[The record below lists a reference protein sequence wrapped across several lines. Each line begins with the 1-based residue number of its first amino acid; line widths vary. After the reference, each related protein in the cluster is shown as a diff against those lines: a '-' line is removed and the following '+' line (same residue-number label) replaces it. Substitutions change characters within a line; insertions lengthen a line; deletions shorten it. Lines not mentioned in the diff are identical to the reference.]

1 MRFAAPKQTER
12 WHCTCTA
19 IVQPCS
25 FSVCAASI
33 FIWYCVLCTGVFCRP
48 TLNKKEVSALCFQY
62 VQLTEQ
68 KPPNNLKMKWTLPLF
83 GCWKPSPRSNTLKV
97 WGNYSSLTCNE
108 LVYCTAT
115 EQPKPCFCVRSDKM
129 HKCEH
134 RYCECDGWYYQFYC
148 GASLYYKHCAWCWY
162 TTCHFAKKQNDLR
175 KFGRPST
182 LL

>member
-25 FSVCAASI
+25 LSVCAASI

-83 GCWKPSPRSNTLKV
+83 GCWKPSPRSNTLKSEV
-97 WGNYSSLTCNE
+97 ITQVL
-108 LVYCTAT
+108 LVMNLYIVQQQNSPNHAFVSDQTKCINVSIGIVNVMDGIISFIVVHHCTINTVHDADIPHVT
-115 EQPKPCFCVRSDKM
+115 LQRSKMIYVR
-129 HKCEH
+129 
-134 RYCECDGWYYQFYC
+134 
-148 GASLYYKHCAWCWY
+148 
-162 TTCHFAKKQNDLR
+162 
-175 KFGRPST
+175 
-182 LL
+182 